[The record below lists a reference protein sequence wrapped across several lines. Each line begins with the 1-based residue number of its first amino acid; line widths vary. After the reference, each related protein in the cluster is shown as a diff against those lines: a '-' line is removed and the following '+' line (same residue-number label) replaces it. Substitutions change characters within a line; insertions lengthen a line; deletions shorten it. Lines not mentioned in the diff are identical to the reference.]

1 MTQKVK
7 VIHFSNKEDYS
18 ASAYLIDIFA
28 SLNRRKH
35 LYKINQV
42 QI

>member
-7 VIHFSNKEDYS
+7 VIYFSNNEDY
-18 ASAYLIDIFA
+18 SAYLIDIFA

-35 LYKINQV
+35 LYKLNQV
-42 QI
+42 QT